1 MTGRIQTAAPTLSAL
16 SAFNAPACETL
27 VPPAP
32 GAKRENSVAA
42 FLNNAERQAET
53 DEQRREIQHAL
64 QEMLVKS
71 STEL

>member
-1 MTGRIQTAAPTLSAL
+1 MRDSGS
-16 SAFNAPACETL
+16 
-27 VPPAP
+27 PAP
-32 GAKRENSVAA
+32 GVKGENSLAA

-53 DEQRREIQHAL
+53 DEQRREIQDAL